1 MSQRDDLLSNVFK
14 VTRPILELW
23 LQQCQQRFSRRCRVH
38 PLLLGT
44 GLCHCSLRTVRWGRC
59 PYRPYWLTGLAGE
72 NGRSMLRHGRRQLD
86 ARPSFCTQNKCISG
100 ALYLKSSITI
110 PFPRCLLL
118 WQLARSLCHS
128 PGFCWAFCR
137 PVWAVPFHWRL
148 MSFYLLPWTHFYG
161 DLLLRLDCALLS
173 SYRCSCCKQ

>member
-1 MSQRDDLLSNVFK
+1 MYLKWQGQFWSSGCSSASSASRGAAECTLCCWAQGCATALSAQWGEGGA
-14 VTRPILELW
+14 LAG
-23 LQQCQQRFSRRCRVH
+23 
-38 PLLLGT
+38 GT
-44 GLCHCSLRTVRWGRC
+44 EVPC
-59 PYRPYWLTGLAGE
+59 WLTGLAGE

-100 ALYLKSSITI
+100 ALYQKSSITI
-110 PFPRCLLL
+110 PFPCCLLL

-128 PGFCWAFCR
+128 PGFCWAFSR